1 MAGIYRRAVGAA
13 VVASVALVGD
23 AALAGVGGV
32 GFAAGL
38 VARLLD
44 PVLFIP
50 AICAGLF
57 LRRFWHLVVVAA
69 ALGVTHEA
77 LLTAM
82 QAARAF
88 SPMGVLAADLVA
100 LSVAALIWSVR
111 RGVASVEAEGRERP

>member
-1 MAGIYRRAVGAA
+1 MFAVAG
-13 VVASVALVGD
+13 VVLHGNT
-23 AALAGVGGV
+23 ALAGVGGV
-32 GFAAGL
+32 GFAAGV

-69 ALGVTHEA
+69 GLGVTHEA